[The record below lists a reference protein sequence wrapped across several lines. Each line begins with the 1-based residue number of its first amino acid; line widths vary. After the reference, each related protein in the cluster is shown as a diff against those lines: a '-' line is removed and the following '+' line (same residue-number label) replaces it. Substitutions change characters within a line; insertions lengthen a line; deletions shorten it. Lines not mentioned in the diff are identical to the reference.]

1 MCSLKNISKTKRNES
16 NGENDNNNNNT
27 VNHFNLPV
35 ICDADSLR
43 TLIRKKAVRVV
54 DVRKVED
61 YQQEHIP
68 TAVSLPL
75 AQLLE
80 EETPVGIIDILQDLS
95 IVDKMPVVIYDDT
108 FGALAARVAWTF
120 QYVGHTNTALLEMTF
135 SHWKNLGLE
144 TEKKINTFTK
154 SKHSLNVNHNIHA
167 DAAYVE
173 SAKEHPNKILVDA
186 RERLNFLTEHIP
198 GAKNIPYTM
207 IGSNGSILRKAE
219 EVKRFIE
226 NRGIIMQYSNK
237 IELHDKTL

>member
-1 MCSLKNISKTKRNES
+1 MWSLKNISKTKRNES

-27 VNHFNLPV
+27 DNHFNLPV

-108 FGALAARVAWTF
+108 FGALVRPVAWTF

-144 TEKKINTFTK
+144 TERK
-154 SKHSLNVNHNIHA
+154 SILLPSQNIH
-167 DAAYVE
+167 
-173 SAKEHPNKILVDA
+173 
-186 RERLNFLTEHIP
+186 
-198 GAKNIPYTM
+198 
-207 IGSNGSILRKAE
+207 
-219 EVKRFIE
+219 
-226 NRGIIMQYSNK
+226 
-237 IELHDKTL
+237 

>member
-27 VNHFNLPV
+27 DNHFNLPV

-80 EETPVGIIDILQDLS
+80 KETPVGIIDILQDLS

-108 FGALAARVAWTF
+108 FGALAASSC
-120 QYVGHTNTALLEMTF
+120 MDF
-135 SHWKNLGLE
+135 SICWSYKYCITRND
-144 TEKKINTFTK
+144 I
-154 SKHSLNVNHNIHA
+154 
-167 DAAYVE
+167 
-173 SAKEHPNKILVDA
+173 
-186 RERLNFLTEHIP
+186 
-198 GAKNIPYTM
+198 
-207 IGSNGSILRKAE
+207 
-219 EVKRFIE
+219 
-226 NRGIIMQYSNK
+226 
-237 IELHDKTL
+237 